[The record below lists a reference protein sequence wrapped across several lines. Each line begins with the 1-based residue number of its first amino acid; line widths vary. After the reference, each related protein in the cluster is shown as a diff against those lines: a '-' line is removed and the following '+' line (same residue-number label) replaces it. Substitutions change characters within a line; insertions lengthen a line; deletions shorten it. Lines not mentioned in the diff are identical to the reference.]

1 MRQDKKRNFAGIT
14 IRLIIL
20 AMMLLTTG
28 YGFAQKPAS
37 RNLDK
42 MPVKLETDFALS
54 ALPPH
59 LRKEATVYLLNPDSG
74 YYTVQQGHNGFICF
88 IARTEWEWGYFS
100 SDLATAMSYDAEGAR
115 TIFPVYRDVAAM
127 RATGQYT
134 ALQVKDSV
142 ISRINRGLYKAPARP
157 GISYMLAPLMRNYS
171 DDPGNNH
178 MMTMS
183 APHYM
188 FYAPYLTDED
198 IGGMVPGPFIGNP
211 GDAVLGKRKGPHGY
225 IIVTASK
232 AAAAKIITENAD
244 LLKQLGDYKSY
255 FKLKTERQQH

>member
-1 MRQDKKRNFAGIT
+1 MQQDKRQNSAGTT
-14 IRLIIL
+14 IRLNVL
-20 AMMLLTTG
+20 AIMLLMNG
-28 YGFAQKPAS
+28 YGFAQKPS
-37 RNLDK
+37 KWNLDK

-74 YYTVQQGHNGFICF
+74 YYAVQQGHNGFICF
-88 IARTEWEWGYFS
+88 IARTEWEWAYFS
-100 SDLATAMSYDAEGAR
+100 PDLATAMSYDAEGAR
-115 TIFPVYRDVAAM
+115 TIFPVYQDVAAM
-127 RATGQYT
+127 RATGKFT
-134 ALQVKDSV
+134 ALQIKDSV

-157 GISYMLAPLMRNYS
+157 GISYMLAPLMRNYAG
-171 DDPGNNH
+171 DPGNND

-198 IGGMVPGPFIGNP
+198 IGGLMPGPFIGNP

-232 AAAAKIITENAD
+232 AAAEKIITENAD
-244 LLKQLGDYKSY
+244 LLKQLGNYKSY
-255 FKLKTERQQH
+255 FKLKTESQHR